1 MISKVLGAFGFGP
14 KDDNMSKKE
23 DVLDVDEINKTTGD
37 DVEEDDLPEG
47 DELDKILI
55 ADLMARGKISVGH
68 VKSLENDEIT
78 DSTVGGYKKPA
89 NWAYMD
95 EDEKLEWV
103 VEQNAQANKKLIEQ
117 AVSETESRIL
127 SRMAPMSRE
136 NTIKEIEAQCDP
148 EIAPY
153 VKKALEETEKL
164 FGGNKK
170 VTSLS
175 ASERKLIVDKAEL
188 IYLRSKS
195 AGAPDVVDG
204 EDVPT
209 SGADR
214 DVVAYMRKYNA
225 ARPAKP
231 INYEQAK
238 ARRARS
244 LEDTAEGVY

>member
-1 MISKVLGAFGFGP
+1 MISKVLGAFGLGP
-14 KDDNMSKKE
+14 KDDTMKEKE
-23 DVLDVDEINKTTGD
+23 DVTDVDELKKTTGD
-37 DVEEDDLPEG
+37 DVEEDDLPEE
-47 DELDKILI
+47 ELDKLLI
-55 ADLMARGKISVGH
+55 ADLMARGKISVGQ
-68 VKSLENDEIT
+68 VKSLENDEDT
-78 DSTVGGYKKPA
+78 DKTVGGYKKPA

-103 VEQNAQANKKLIEQ
+103 VEQNAAANKKLIED
-117 AVSETESRIL
+117 AVSATESRIL

-136 NTIKEIEAQCDP
+136 NTIKEIEADCDP

-164 FGGNKK
+164 FGGNKQ
-170 VTSLS
+170 VTNLS
-175 ASERKLIVDKAEL
+175 PKERKLIAEKAEL

-195 AGAPDVVDG
+195 SGAPDVVDG

-209 SGADR
+209 SGANK
-214 DVVAYMRKYNA
+214 DVIAYMRKYNA
-225 ARPAKP
+225 ARPTKP

-238 ARRARS
+238 VRRARS